1 MNMRTQY
8 FFSFLLS
15 FVFFLISCSKDEV
28 TENEN
33 TLEESEI
40 PEEFK
45 DSYLDT
51 TIQVDGVNA
60 ADFYKDCFVNSIYD
74 ETPVLNGIMKL
85 QSKINR
91 KIQTYF
97 LTDGNN
103 SIYMLSRVSN
113 TQQNK
118 KIEFTVESTALA
130 FVTLNPFFAQV
141 DSVAYDILVEAILQS
156 RNFPIV
162 RTEVNNLIKQKK
174 DLYNQHNTALHDAL
188 GLLLD
193 ELIVFADYKPEA
205 ESTSRAITNETG
217 YYPFRLNSSGNR
229 LDFQVF
235 GLNPDYYGTATHA
248 NGSVEKLV
256 VHSHEDFGFLNGLES
271 ILNVLAGGKWND
283 IQYGEISSYTFPDD
297 GECQFHFSYQTVDGY
312 WDLIDRL
319 LASSSDI
326 LGLDFSDIEDKSE
339 YVRNLYHA
347 IESND
352 SYEFMMAIFP
362 YYDIEDIMDDATEE
376 LINAATDVLEE
387 GIEQSYDEE
396 IAVYE
401 KLKSTTNDKNIINAY
416 NDRIKGL
423 KKSKELYSK
432 VMRQYSLIKG
442 LGNAATRVI
451 AACRAADP
459 VNFKLCCYN
468 DEIRNCSQIRKYKG
482 DNQNGVYG
490 VELDE
495 SISVMV
501 NVNMESLSDYIV
513 KFEVTKGGGSV
524 GNSERT
530 AEYVEIS
537 DNVASINWTLGS
549 DSEEQIVRAS
559 LCEKSSKEEVCES
572 VEFKAT
578 AEQELLSIYIENI
591 EYKESPFHDKG
602 IVTFEPTITVSTDE
616 TEKLENLYDWGL
628 VIYKEDNSGM
638 QQEIERIKV
647 GKNFDSIDFTRK
659 FELEKSDMDIDC
671 TNFIAKNDDR
681 YSIGTYVKYDING
694 RTLDSDVLVP
704 IELVY
709 NRKPEIRFTNAVV
722 TYAGESG
729 IEDKDGKDYPDYAL
743 NWEYTFTVDGT
754 LFFDNNLVELHS
766 PAHTTY
772 PVWGTVNFQFTDEH
786 ENGGSSGSTYWDTTT
801 PVWYYHLEGMLITK
815 EKIKSVNKIKK
826 TLRYPGGSVQVV
838 N

>member
-33 TLEESEI
+33 PEEFII

-45 DSYLDT
+45 DSYLNT

-60 ADFYKDCFVNSIYD
+60 AEFYKGCSINSIFG
-74 ETPVLNGIMKL
+74 EVLVSDGTMKL
-85 QSKINR
+85 QSNINN
-91 KIQTYF
+91 KVQTYF
-97 LTDGNN
+97 LTDKEEK
-103 SIYMLSRVSN
+103 IYMMTRVSD
-113 TQQNK
+113 TEKNK
-118 KIEFTVESTALA
+118 NIDFSVESTALA
-130 FVTLNPFFAQV
+130 FITFHPLFAHV
-141 DSVAYDILVEAILQS
+141 DSLAYDILEEAIINSQHYSKIL
-156 RNFPIV
+156 
-162 RTEVNNLIKQKK
+162 TEINSIIKQKQ
-174 DLYNQHNTALHDAL
+174 DIFNHNNTVLFDAL
-188 GLLLD
+188 DSLLD
-193 ELIVFADYKPEA
+193 ELIVFCNYKPEGNNA
-205 ESTSRAITNETG
+205 TRAIKNETG
-217 YYPFRLNSSGNR
+217 YYPFRLNSKGKR

-235 GLNPDYYGTATHA
+235 GLNPNYYGTATHA
-248 NGSVEKLV
+248 NRSVEKLV
-256 VHSHEDFGFLNGLES
+256 VKSHEDFGFLAGLES
-271 ILNVLAGGKWND
+271 IVNILNKKGWDEN
-283 IQYGEISSYTFPDD
+283 QYGEIKSYTFPAD
-297 GECQFHFSYQTVDGY
+297 GECQFQFSCNTQENQI
-312 WDLIDRL
+312 DLMSRL
-319 LASSSDI
+319 LSSTGDMLGVDVDKSLSDI
-326 LGLDFSDIEDKSE
+326 YD
-339 YVRNLYHA
+339 LYTDVSIIA
-347 IESND
+347 QEVNNS
-352 SYEFMMAIFP
+352 SYELGMTTFP
-362 YYDIEDIMDDATEE
+362 FYDIALNIA
-376 LINAATDVLEE
+376 INHGVSYASDLLEAS
-387 GIEQSYDEE
+387 IEQSYNNE

-401 KLKSTTNDKNIINAY
+401 KLKSTTNDKNLLNLY
-416 NDRIKGL
+416 NNRITGL
-423 KKSKELYSK
+423 QKAKALFKK
-432 VMRQYSLIKG
+432 VMGVYTLTKG
-442 LGNAATRVI
+442 IGNMAVRLI
-451 AACRAADP
+451 AAYRATNP
-459 VNFKLCCYN
+459 VNFKLIYYN
-468 DEIRNCSQIRKYKG
+468 DEIRNWSKIDQYKG
-482 DNQNGVYG
+482 DDQTGILG

-495 SISVMV
+495 HISVMV
-501 NVNMESLSDYIV
+501 NIDRLPTSDYIV

-524 GNSERT
+524 GNSEKT
-530 AEYVEIS
+530 EEYVEIS

-591 EYKESPFHDKG
+591 EYKESPSHDKG

-694 RTLDSDVLVP
+694 RTFDSDVLVP

-709 NRKPEIRFTNAVV
+709 NRKPEIRLTNAVV

-743 NWEYTFTVDGT
+743 NWKYTFTVDGT
-754 LFFDNNLVELHS
+754 LFFDNNLVELHK
-766 PAHTTY
+766 PAHDTY

-786 ENGGSSGSTYWDTTT
+786 ENGGYSGSTYWDTTT